1 MRLIDMICPHC
12 GSALKVD
19 ADRQKAF
26 CQYCGTELL
35 IDDEVKRIRYENA
48 EQTGYEFEKG
58 RLRAQMEA
66 GSYESPKRKSKL
78 SSLGWVFL
86 WIFMFPLP
94 ASILIYNK
102 LNISKGMRILLIILL
117 WAFFLIIGYTSYE

>member
-1 MRLIDMICPHC
+1 MTCPHC

-35 IDDEVKRIRYENA
+35 IDDEVKRVRYENA

-66 GSYESPKRKSKL
+66 DSYEPPKSKSKL
-78 SSLGWVFL
+78 SSFGWVFL

-102 LNISKGMRILLIILL
+102 LNISKRMRILLIILL
-117 WAFFLIIGYTSYE
+117 WAFFLIVGYTAYE

>member
-1 MRLIDMICPHC
+1 MRLIDMTCPHC

-35 IDDEVKRIRYENA
+35 IDDEVKHVRYENA

-66 GSYESPKRKSKL
+66 DSYEPPKSKSKL

-102 LNISKGMRILLIILL
+102 LNISKRLRILLIILL
-117 WAFFLIIGYTSYE
+117 WAFFLIVGYTAYE

>member
-1 MRLIDMICPHC
+1 MRLIDMTCPHC

-26 CQYCGTELL
+26 CQYCDTELL

-66 GSYESPKRKSKL
+66 GSYEPPKKRSKL
-78 SSLGWVFL
+78 STLGWVFL

-102 LNISKGMRILLIILL
+102 LNISKRMRILLIILL
-117 WAFFLIIGYTSYE
+117 WAVFLIIGYTSYE

>member
-1 MRLIDMICPHC
+1 MTCPHC

-19 ADRQKAF
+19 ADRKKAF

-66 GSYESPKRKSKL
+66 GSYPKRKSKL
-78 SSLGWVFL
+78 STLGWVFL

-102 LNISKGMRILLIILL
+102 LNISKRMRILLIILL
-117 WAFFLIIGYTSYE
+117 WAFFLIVGYTAY